1 MPRTRPPS
9 GGVALN
15 LTLYLY
21 SERHTVKAHNLAA
34 DARVL
39 VHPESAEDVLIV
51 RDTAEDLGTPA
62 QVPEVAAALSAKYTM
77 PDDQQYLPAADPD
90 FDVVCAIRPQSAMT

>member
-1 MPRTRPPS
+1 MPS
-9 GGVALN
+9 GAPHAAPVWGIALN

-21 SERHTVKAHNLAA
+21 SERRTVKAHNLAA

-39 VHPESAEDVLIV
+39 VHAESAEDVLIV
-51 RDTAEDLGTPA
+51 RDTAEDLGTSA

-77 PDDQQYLPAADPD
+77 PDDQQYLPAADP
-90 FDVVCAIRPQSAMT
+90 IST